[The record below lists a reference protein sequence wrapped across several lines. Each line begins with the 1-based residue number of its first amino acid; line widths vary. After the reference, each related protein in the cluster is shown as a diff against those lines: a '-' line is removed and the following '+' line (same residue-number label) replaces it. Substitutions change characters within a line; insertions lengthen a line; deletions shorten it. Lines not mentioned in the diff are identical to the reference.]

1 MTDIR
6 YLLNVG
12 RDHAR
17 TIGSLSES
25 LNVSRREIE
34 AAVQAARLDG
44 IPVVSGSEG
53 LWISDSPEEVARAAE
68 SLRKRLVTQ
77 YATVRALRATARR
90 MAVRKHYD
98 GIIQTELGWV
108 A

>member
-1 MTDIR
+1 MTDLR
-6 YLLNVG
+6 YLLNNS
-12 RDHAR
+12 RTHAR

-25 LNVSRREIE
+25 LKVSRREIE
-34 AAVQAARLDG
+34 AAVQAARLNG
-44 IPVVSGSEG
+44 VPIVSGSEG

-90 MAVRKHYD
+90 MAARKHY
-98 GIIQTELGWV
+98 GEILQTELGWV

>member
-1 MTDIR
+1 MTDLR
-6 YLLNVG
+6 YLLNNS
-12 RDHAR
+12 RAHAR
-17 TIGSLSES
+17 TIGELAEA
-25 LNVSRREIE
+25 LRVSRREIE
-34 AAVQAARLDG
+34 AAVQAARIDG
-44 IPVVSGSEG
+44 VPIVSGSEG

-90 MAVRKHYD
+90 MAARKHYD

>member
-1 MTDIR
+1 MSVTR
-6 YLLNVG
+6 HLY
-12 RDHAR
+12 
-17 TIGSLSES
+17 IGADRPTTYSE
-25 LNVSRREIE
+25 LAERMGVTHRE
-34 AAVQAARLDG
+34 AMLAVQEARLALEP
-44 IPVVSGSEG
+44 IVSGPRG

-90 MAVRKHYD
+90 MRVQKHYGD
-98 GIIQTELGWV
+98 MLQTELGWV